1 MRCPSLHR
9 QYLGRETGDEFF
21 LRSYLHVH
29 PQPGWT
35 TYIALL
41 LWRWWSDRGNH
52 DADGDKDDCGED
64 DIDNGDD
71 DGDDDDDDNGDNY
84 DEDDAVGL

>member
-1 MRCPSLHR
+1 MNSSSP
-9 QYLGRETGDEFF
+9 
-21 LRSYLHVH
+21 SYLHVH

-41 LWRWWSDRGNH
+41 LWRWWSDRGYH
-52 DADGDKDDCGED
+52 DADADDD
-64 DIDNGDD
+64 DDGNNGNGDD
-71 DGDDDDDDNGDNY
+71 DDNHYNGDNY

>member
-21 LRSYLHVH
+21 LPSYLHLH

-41 LWRWWSDRGNH
+41 LWRWWSDRGYH
-52 DADGDKDDCGED
+52 DADADDD
-64 DIDNGDD
+64 DGNNGNGDD
-71 DGDDDDDDNGDNY
+71 DDNHYNGDNY